1 MKGFSKTIF
10 LLSLGVFLL
19 LLIPAL
25 IAAAAQDEGTLGNG
39 RFEKFIST
47 LFLILRFPTHTFLW
61 PLIGV
66 GGFITY
72 FAGLFINC
80 MLYALIV
87 ERICHVFGYGGKK
100 V

>member
-25 IAAAAQDEGTLGNG
+25 IAAAAQDEGTLGNSALG
-39 RFEKFIST
+39 KLLST
-47 LFLILRFPTHTFLW
+47 LFLILRFPTHTMLW
-61 PLIGV
+61 PLIGA
-66 GGFITY
+66 GGSVIF
-72 FAGLFINC
+72 FAGLFANC

-87 ERICHVFGYGGKK
+87 ERLFHNSRGK
-100 V
+100 